1 MKNYILIFL
10 IFLCSCKKTFN
21 SNNTYS
27 NDIELPYY
35 NEPTFTPIW
44 LDQSNKKLDLIHK
57 IKSFN
62 FQNQEGKWINQND
75 LFGKIYI
82 ANFFFTSCGTVCPKM
97 ASNLLK
103 VQKEFSSNDKVKI
116 LSHTV
121 MPWIDDQEKLNE
133 YGKMN
138 SINSNFW
145 YLLTGPKHD
154 IYKIARESYFADEG
168 FGKSVTD
175 VDDFIHTE
183 NFILVDQNGRIR
195 AIYNGT
201 LPLET
206 SRMIKDIKSLL

>member
-1 MKNYILIFL
+1 
-10 IFLCSCKKTFN
+10 
-21 SNNTYS
+21 
-27 NDIELPYY
+27 
-35 NEPTFTPIW
+35 
-44 LDQSNKKLDLIHK
+44 
-57 IKSFN
+57 
-62 FQNQEGKWINQND
+62 
-75 LFGKIYI
+75 
-82 ANFFFTSCGTVCPKM
+82 M

-103 VQKEFSSNDKVKI
+103 VQKEFSSNEKVKI

-121 MPWIDDQEKLNE
+121 MPWFDDQEKLNE

-175 VDDFIHTE
+175 VDEFIHTE

-206 SRMIKDIKSLL
+206 SRMIEDIKSLL